1 MRFLG
6 SLSLLVTLVTAALW
20 SRLAFAQGVPDASAP
35 SCVEAQRK
43 AQSAERAL
51 RSCEVERERASN
63 DLGSCRTTSTEE
75 TAKAAENEGRAKT
88 CETSRETLCSSVS
101 TFTEDLLSGKVSPAT
116 CVSDAQRKRLRDK
129 LGGWDAAAAALG
141 QLGTYGLGASD
152 VLPFVH
158 GQSAGEKQLARL
170 LGSGQREPLLYRRLL
185 TEALHLTAPES
196 FASLRAGGVTSMESW
211 FSSDA
216 PLDPKLVQEA
226 QRERKTDITAASG
239 PLSTAL
245 RLVQAYAEILHCY
258 DSGTT
263 LKSCRRAKQL
273 EQLLESA
280 GPLLVRRRI
289 EEIWATECGELG
301 KDQLKA
307 WLADVPG
314 KLEKN
319 KLDTVELSAAAH
331 GKLFSCYLV
340 DASGAPSFEAWAAER
355 IPRARDVPASSLSR
369 FDAIQRGSEHG
380 SPEDTCGRAV
390 RAMQS
395 WPQSSMCTAPPRDV
409 LEPIRGWAAIAT
421 KPQTK
426 ESRSA
431 ALQMCRAYA
440 RLVWEGRA
448 AFVPT
453 SFSGPPK
460 ETELVRVDEQA
471 PETRMASMRRACRER
486 RGTTDTFPNELRTLA
501 ALGRGLGDAADEPP
515 WRTIGP
521 TDTPAEAPRFVS
533 AVSFASWGKHFFV
546 KEAAC
551 SAMGLGEARCVECN
565 ESRDATLY
573 DCALVRT
580 VDASWSAKN
589 RGAFALLV
597 TIAAALALVRWG
609 TRLHRARI
617 CHGTWA
623 RDAALRLSEIGLPS
637 RRDPWRALFPSR
649 YDTLHVALPGSSVW
663 THWGG
668 SAIVVRV
675 APGSNVTDAD
685 VHDAARKGL
694 RARARVVFVVHEASA
709 ALSLPA
715 VRAVLE
721 WAAKGGAHSLHI
733 LPISADRLAWAQ
745 SAADLLDL
753 VEDSSL
759 RANPFEVRGR
769 ITTAGQFW
777 NRERLVSGLLASAR
791 SGQWVVV
798 TGLRRFG
805 KSSLA
810 LEVARRI
817 PGPSAYVDLAGF
829 HEEIVLGGGGRSGA
843 TSILRFLTHALV
855 ESARALDPEAALPD
869 APSEVEAA
877 DLTRFFRDLS
887 RAFSGKG
894 KSPPMLIV
902 LDELEHMLG
911 RGPER
916 LHHALDVLATVLGR
930 LRTAIG
936 DSPNAEGAPHVGL
949 VICST
954 IHPLLWAP
962 LRTLTEQSLMGAF
975 THVCVPTLDPDVAKQ
990 MMRGLGAP
998 QGIRFGEEALELLV
1012 AEAHGVPLLLRRLG
1026 TAVLELYDVSRAR
1039 QGTLGAVE
1047 VGVAGVREALAKE
1060 ARPGAPLRTWI
1071 ESEIAPPSTPAGA
1084 MLHLLARKP
1093 RVDADELR
1101 RIAEM
1106 HVAADFEAT
1115 GITRN
1120 LAPAELRRR
1129 AAEAA
1134 SVMLQ
1139 VLTETG
1145 LLIPFGD
1152 ITHPEAYEL
1161 PQGMIRRI
1169 LAEDE

>member
-1 MRFLG
+1 MTRIC
-6 SLSLLVTLVTAALW
+6 LSLVAVALVSTWSFGASAQLAA
-20 SRLAFAQGVPDASAP
+20 DAGAP
-35 SCVEAQRK
+35 SCVEANRR

-51 RSCEVERERASN
+51 KSCESERDKTSDE
-63 DLGSCRTTSTEE
+63 LGTCRTTTTEE
-75 TAKAAENEGRAKT
+75 TAKATESEGRAKA
-88 CETSRETLCSSVS
+88 CETSKEAMCSSVS
-101 TFTEDLLSGKVSPAT
+101 GFTEDLLSGKVGAAT
-116 CVSDAQRKRLRDK
+116 CVSDVQRERLRDK
-129 LGGWDAAAAALG
+129 LGGWDATSAALG
-141 QLGTYGLGASD
+141 QLGAYGLGASD
-152 VLPFVH
+152 VIPFVH
-158 GQSAGEKQLARL
+158 GQSPGEKQVARL
-170 LGSGQREPLLYRRLL
+170 LGTGQREPLLYRRLL
-185 TEALHLTAPES
+185 AEALHLTAPES
-196 FASLRAGGVTSMESW
+196 FASLRAGGVAAMETW
-211 FSSDA
+211 FSSDT
-216 PLDPKLVQEA
+216 PLDPKLVAEA
-226 QRERKTDITAASG
+226 QRERKTDATGASA

-245 RLVQAYAEILHCY
+245 RLVQAYSEILHCN
-258 DSGTT
+258 DSGAS

-280 GPLLVRRRI
+280 GPLLVRRRV
-289 EEIWATECGELG
+289 EEIWATECNDLG
-301 KDQLKA
+301 KERFKA
-307 WLADVPG
+307 WLSDVPG
-314 KLEKN
+314 KQEKT
-319 KLDTVELSAAAH
+319 KLDTAELSAAAH
-331 GKLFSCYLV
+331 DKLFACYLV
-340 DASGAPSFEAWAAER
+340 DAGGVPSFEAWVAEK
-355 IPRARDVPASSLSR
+355 IPRASDVPASALAR
-369 FDAIQRGSEHG
+369 FDAIQRGSEEG
-380 SPEDTCGRAV
+380 SAEDRCGRAV
-390 RAMQS
+390 RAMQK
-395 WPQSSMCTAPPRDV
+395 WPAASTCASPPRDV
-409 LEPIRGWAAIAT
+409 LEPVRAWATIAG
-421 KPQTK
+421 KPETN
-426 ESRSA
+426 ESASSA
-431 ALQMCRAYA
+431 LRVCRAYA

-453 SFSGPPK
+453 SFSRPPK
-460 ETELVRVDEQA
+460 DTEIVRVDEQA
-471 PETRMASMRRACRER
+471 PETRMARVRRSCRER
-486 RGTTDTFPNELRTLA
+486 RGTTDSFPNELKTLA
-501 ALGRGLGDAADEPP
+501 GLGRGLGDAVDEAP
-515 WRTIGP
+515 WRTVGQN
-521 TDTPAEAPRFVS
+521 DTPVEASRFAA
-533 AVSFASWGKHFFV
+533 AVSMASWGKHFFA

-551 SAMGLGEARCVECN
+551 SAMGLGEARCAECN
-565 ESRDATLY
+565 ESHGAALY

-580 VDASWSAKN
+580 VDASWSTTN
-589 RGAFALLV
+589 RGAFALFATLCA
-597 TIAAALALVRWG
+597 TFALVSWG
-609 TRLHRARI
+609 ARFRRARTD
-617 CHGTWA
+617 HGTWA
-623 RDAALRLSEIGLPS
+623 RDTALRLSEIGLAS
-637 RRDPWRALFPSR
+637 RQDPWRGLFPSR
-649 YDTLHVALPGSSVW
+649 FDTLHVALPASSPW
-663 THWGG
+663 NHWGA
-668 SAIVVRV
+668 SAVVVRV
-675 APGSNVTDAD
+675 APGRNVTDAD
-685 VHDAARKGL
+685 VHSAARKGL
-694 RARARVVFVVHEASA
+694 RAGARVVLVVHEASA
-709 ALSLPA
+709 SLSLPA

-745 SAADLLDL
+745 SASDLLDL

-777 NRERLVSGLLASAR
+777 NRERLVSGLLASVR

-829 HEEIVLGGGGRSGA
+829 HEEIVLRGEARTGA
-843 TSILRFLTHALV
+843 TAILRFLTRALL
-855 ESARALDPEAALPD
+855 ESARAQDPSATLPD
-869 APSEVEAA
+869 APTDVEAA

-887 RAFSGKG
+887 RACSGNG
-894 KSPPMLIV
+894 KSPPMMIV

-911 RGPER
+911 TGPER

-936 DSPNAEGAPHVGL
+936 ETPNAEGAPHVGL

-975 THVCVPTLDPDVAKQ
+975 THVCVPTLAPDVAKQ

-1060 ARPGAPLRTWI
+1060 ARQGAPFRTWV

-1084 MLHLLARKP
+1084 MLRTLARKP
-1093 RVDADELR
+1093 RVAAAELR
-1101 RIAEM
+1101 SIAEA

-1120 LAPAELRRR
+1120 LAPSELRRR

-1139 VLTETG
+1139 VLTHTDI
-1145 LLIPFGD
+1145 LVPIGD
-1152 ITHPEAYEL
+1152 ITDPEAYEL
-1161 PQGMIRRI
+1161 PEGMVRRI
-1169 LAEDE
+1169 LAEGE